1 MEWIA
6 HLESLD
12 LVASSQ
18 FIVVGSQRMGL
29 TRSRALQRVM
39 RRSASIQIQG
49 SLFSSSSPQPSLILN
64 LKDKLRR
71 LELNRMNLVFINS
84 FHVDILSI

>member
-1 MEWIA
+1 MMGWIA
-6 HLESLD
+6 HWESLD

-18 FIVVGSQRMGL
+18 FIVVGSQRMGPDAITCTS
-29 TRSRALQRVM
+29 TRY
-39 RRSASIQIQG
+39 ASIQIQS

-64 LKDKLRR
+64 LKYELRR

-84 FHVDILSI
+84 FRVDILSI